1 MLVPGHLVSL
11 YVATSGASGSNL
23 GSDEK
28 EVILL
33 VYAII
38 EVQTA
43 RVSYSVFIVN
53 LLNLTVSC
61 LLVISVKS
69 SKSCQGESGCR

>member
-11 YVATSGASGSNL
+11 YVATSGASGPNL

-43 RVSYSVFIVN
+43 RVSQYFFGNLFFIIFKVFRETI
-53 LLNLTVSC
+53 S
-61 LLVISVKS
+61 LVLWNEDCFS
-69 SKSCQGESGCR
+69 